1 MHDCTKAELV
11 RLVERLR
18 TDLRDT
24 RLALL
29 AAAGDHAPACPVCA
43 AYKAIRSAMSRLR
56 RRNRLHADGDGPDL
70 GCVCRLLDAPG
81 KGRAGEGV
89 TE

>member
-1 MHDCTKAELV
+1 METKHDLEIVRYQLRRQVAELRAAV
-11 RLVERLR
+11 AELSADRL
-18 TDLRDT
+18 
-24 RLALL
+24 
-29 AAAGDHAPACPVCA
+29 PACPLCRVYRA
-43 AYKAIRSAMSRLR
+43 VKRALSALR